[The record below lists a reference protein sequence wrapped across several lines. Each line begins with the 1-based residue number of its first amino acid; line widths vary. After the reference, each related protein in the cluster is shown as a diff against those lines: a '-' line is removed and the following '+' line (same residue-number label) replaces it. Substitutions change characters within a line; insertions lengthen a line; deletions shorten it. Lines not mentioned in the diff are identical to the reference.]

1 MISDVLSD
9 MLARIRNG
17 LKAGKKTVVAPFSNH
32 KKDVLEV
39 LKNEGFIESYEKVS
53 IRKGV
58 DDLEIQLK
66 YFQGESVI
74 KEMKKISKLGCRIYA
89 KADKLPRI
97 YNGLGVAIISTSKG
111 IMTDANA
118 RKNGLGGEV
127 LCSIF

>member
-9 MLARIRNG
+9 MLTRIRNG
-17 LKAGKKTVVAPFSNH
+17 LKAGKKTVEVPFSNH
-32 KKDVLEV
+32 KKDILDV

-53 IRKGV
+53 VRKGI
-58 DDLEIQLK
+58 DNLEIQLK

-89 KADKLPRI
+89 KANELPRI

-111 IMTDANA
+111 IMTDATA